1 MVTGLDE
8 VAVITATLHAQGTNQ
23 NIWFSA
29 INTPLEPEHG

>member
-1 MVTGLDE
+1 MVTGLGEAD
-8 VAVITATLHAQGTNQ
+8 VVTATLHAQGTNQ

>member
-8 VAVITATLHAQGTNQ
+8 AEVVTATLHAQGTNQ

-29 INTPLEPEHG
+29 INTPLESSNG